1 MFEEDEAGRS
11 WVCVGGQR
19 LLNDCVV
26 VEGVAG
32 KGVVVYGESVC
43 WEVGNGVRSGVGGVW

>member
-1 MFEEDEAGRS
+1 M
-11 WVCVGGQR
+11 CVGGQR

-43 WEVGNGVRSGVGGVW
+43 WEVGNGVGSGVGGVW